1 MEALRLIPQI
11 FFDLLARVVPG
22 VTLLVIAAAMHPNG
36 DWKDLLNVAAGD
48 LLRPENAFAFAF
60 FIPLGVG
67 FVLGHLIAPI
77 GKTMGGWVRHPGF
90 KAPWREYD
98 WLRMHR
104 PDAGALVA
112 KIRAEYTMH
121 YSLAAA
127 FAIGLVA
134 GIAMHALGTAGA
146 PPLWG
151 LVALATLTALSLWRG
166 RDTEK
171 TFADSARQFYAVAQ
185 EELPVLPPVIPPDD
199 ERRGGTQP

>member
-1 MEALRLIPQI
+1 MDALRLIPQL

-22 VTLLVIAAAMHPNG
+22 VVLLVIFAVLHP
-36 DWKDLLNVAAGD
+36 DKSWPDLLDLAAGHK
-48 LLRPENAFAFAF
+48 LEAENAFAFAF
-60 FIPLGVG
+60 FIPLGLG

-77 GKTMGGWVRHPGF
+77 GKTMGGWVRHPSF
-90 KAPWREYD
+90 KVPWREYD

-127 FAIGLVA
+127 FGIGLVA
-134 GIAMHALGTAGA
+134 SIAMRVLSIPGA
-146 PPLWG
+146 PELG
-151 LVALATLTALSLWRG
+151 SLVVLGVLTALSLWRG

-171 TFADSARQFYAVAQ
+171 TFADSTRQFYAVAQ
-185 EELPVLPPVIPPDD
+185 DELPVPPPVIPEP
-199 ERRGGTQP
+199 GG

>member
-1 MEALRLIPQI
+1 MDALRLVPQL

-22 VTLLVIAAAMHPNG
+22 VVLLVVVAALHPSRSWPDLLDIAAGH
-36 DWKDLLNVAAGD
+36 KLNAD
-48 LLRPENAFAFAF
+48 NAFAFAF
-60 FIPLGVG
+60 FVQLGLG

-134 GIAMHALGTAGA
+134 GIAMYALGTPGA
-146 PPLWG
+146 PPGWSLA
-151 LVALATLTALSLWRG
+151 ALAVLAALSLWRG

-171 TFADSARQFYAVAQ
+171 TFADSARQFHAVAQ
-185 EELPVLPPVIPPDD
+185 DELPVLPPVIPGPD
-199 ERRGGTQP
+199 G

>member
-1 MEALRLIPQI
+1 MDALRLIPQL

-22 VTLLVIAAAMHPNG
+22 VVLLLIVAALHTNG
-36 DWKDLLNVAAGD
+36 GWKDLLNIAAGGRLD
-48 LLRPENAFAFAF
+48 PENAFAFAF

-77 GKTMGGWVRHPGF
+77 GKTLGGWVRHPGF

-134 GIAMHALGTAGA
+134 GIAMHAHGYRRRSA
-146 PPLWG
+146 PVGPRRPG
-151 LVALATLTALSLWRG
+151 HADRPVALARARHRKDLCRQRPAVLCRRAG
-166 RDTEK
+166 GV
-171 TFADSARQFYAVAQ
+171 AGVAAGDSGVRKLRVR
-185 EELPVLPPVIPPDD
+185 P
-199 ERRGGTQP
+199 R

>member
-1 MEALRLIPQI
+1 MDALRLIPQL

-22 VTLLVIAAAMHPNG
+22 IVLLVLAAALHTNG
-36 DWKDLLNVAAGD
+36 GWTELLNVAAGGQ
-48 LLRPENAFAFAF
+48 LNPENVFAFAF

-134 GIAMHALGTAGA
+134 SIVMRFLGTAGA
-146 PPLWG
+146 PPTWG
-151 LVALATLTALSLWRG
+151 LIALVTLTALSLWRG

-171 TFADSARQFYAVAQ
+171 TFADSARLFYTVAQ
-185 EELPVLPPVIPPDD
+185 EELPVLPPVIPDPTNS
-199 ERRGGTQP
+199 G

>member
-1 MEALRLIPQI
+1 MDALRLIPQI

-22 VTLLVIAAAMHPNG
+22 VVMLVIATFLCPKAG
-36 DWKDLLNVAAGD
+36 WYDLLMLAAGGK
-48 LLRPENAFAFAF
+48 LTAENAFAFAF

-104 PDAGALVA
+104 PDAGALAA

-127 FAIGLVA
+127 FLIGLAA
-134 GIAMHALGTAGA
+134 GIYLHVYYTPGA
-146 PPLWG
+146 PSPG
-151 LVALATLTALSLWRG
+151 CLVALAVLTALSLWRG

-171 TFADSARQFYAVAQ
+171 TFSDSARQFYAVAQ
-185 EELPVLPPVIPPDD
+185 EELPVLPPVIP
-199 ERRGGTQP
+199 ESNG

>member
-1 MEALRLIPQI
+1 MDALRLIPQM

-22 VTLLVIAAAMHPNG
+22 VVLLVIAAALHTNG
-36 DWKDLLNVAAGD
+36 GWKDLLNIAAGGSLD
-48 LLRPENAFAFAF
+48 PANAFAFAF

-77 GKTMGGWVRHPGF
+77 GKTLGGWVRHPGF

-127 FAIGLVA
+127 FAIGLGA
-134 GIAMHALGTAGA
+134 GIAMHALGTTGA

-151 LVALATLTALSLWRG
+151 LVALAALTALSLWRG

-171 TFADSARQFYAVAQ
+171 TFADSARQLYAVAQ
-185 EELPVLPPVIPPDD
+185 EELPVLPPVIPDGEP
-199 ERRGGTQP
+199 RPP

>member
-1 MEALRLIPQI
+1 L

-22 VTLLVIAAAMHPNG
+22 VVLMVIVSALHIDG
-36 DWKDLLNVAAGD
+36 DWKKWLNAAAGD
-48 LLRPENAFAFAF
+48 HLGPENAFAFAF

-77 GKTMGGWVRHPGF
+77 GKTMGAWVRHPGF

-127 FAIGLVA
+127 FTIGLVA
-134 GIAMHALGTAGA
+134 GTAMHALGTAGA

-151 LVALATLTALSLWRG
+151 LIALATLTALSLWRG

-171 TFADSARQFYAVAQ
+171 IFADSARQFYAVAQ
-185 EELPVLPPVIPPDD
+185 EELPVLPPMIPTSD
-199 ERRGGTQP
+199 G

>member
-1 MEALRLIPQI
+1 MDALRLVPQL

-22 VTLLVIAAAMHPNG
+22 VVLLVV
-36 DWKDLLNVAAGD
+36 VAALHPSKSWPELLD
-48 LLRPENAFAFAF
+48 LAAGNKLAAENVFSFAF
-60 FIPLGVG
+60 FVPLGLG

-77 GKTMGGWVRHPGF
+77 GKTMGSWVRHPGF

-127 FAIGLVA
+127 FGIGLVA
-134 GIAMHALGTAGA
+134 GIAMHALGTSGA
-146 PPLWG
+146 PSIWSLA
-151 LVALATLTALSLWRG
+151 ALAVLSALSLWRG

-171 TFADSARQFYAVAQ
+171 TFANSTRQFYAVAQ
-185 EELPVLPPVIPPDD
+185 EELPVLPPVIPGP
-199 ERRGGTQP
+199 EG